1 MGMLL
6 SSYKRREMC
15 QFTLSL
21 SGLHSVYIITGR
33 LNSPSIHGCCKQ

>member
-21 SGLHSVYIITGR
+21 SGLHSVYIITVASEFTFYPWM
-33 LNSPSIHGCCKQ
+33 L